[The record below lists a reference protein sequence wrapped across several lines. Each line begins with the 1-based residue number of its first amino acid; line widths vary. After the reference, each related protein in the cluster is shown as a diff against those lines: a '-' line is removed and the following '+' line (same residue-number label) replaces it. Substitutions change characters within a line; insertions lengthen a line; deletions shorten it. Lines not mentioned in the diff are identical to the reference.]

1 MHKSKLP
8 WLKLDIKIPHEEM
21 LSEAKA
27 LEDRYVGH
35 RTAEGSGAYSH
46 KGWKSLCIHGI
57 SATKTNHF
65 LNYGYKSNS
74 ETPYK
79 WTEVSDLC
87 PVTTD
92 FFKNKFPYSKYFRLR
107 FMLLEPGGYITPH
120 KDTDTNRLSPIN
132 IALNH
137 PEGCKMKMRGHKGM
151 VIWFTGL
158 SGSGKSTLA
167 NAVNEVL
174 HLDGLSTYVLDGD
187 NIRHGLCKD
196 LGFSDKDRE
205 ENIRRIG
212 EVANLFMNA
221 GIITITAFVSPFI
234 SDRNKVREI
243 IGSKDFVEVYCAANI
258 DVCESRDTKGL
269 YKKARLGEIKEFTG
283 ISSPYE
289 VPENPEIVVDTG
301 SLDLNNSVEIV
312 MNYLR
317 EQNLIKRI

>member
-137 PEGCKMKMRGHKGM
+137 PEGCKMKMRGHKGY
-151 VIWFTGL
+151 VPFTPGDAML
-158 SGSGKSTLA
+158 LDVGNEHAYINKSDEGRYHII
-167 NAVNEVL
+167 V
-174 HLDGLSTYVLDGD
+174 
-187 NIRHGLCKD
+187 HGL
-196 LGFSDKDRE
+196 
-205 ENIRRIG
+205 
-212 EVANLFMNA
+212 
-221 GIITITAFVSPFI
+221 VSA
-234 SDRNKVREI
+234 E
-243 IGSKDFVEVYCAANI
+243 
-258 DVCESRDTKGL
+258 
-269 YKKARLGEIKEFTG
+269 YKKLVIQ
-283 ISSPYE
+283 SYE
-289 VPENPEIVVDTG
+289 KNG
-301 SLDLNNSVEIV
+301 
-312 MNYLR
+312 Y
-317 EQNLIKRI
+317 K

>member
-137 PEGCKMKMRGHKGM
+137 PEGCKMKMRGHKGY
-151 VIWFTGL
+151 VPFTPGDAML
-158 SGSGKSTLA
+158 LDVGNEHAYINKSDEGRYHII
-167 NAVNEVL
+167 V
-174 HLDGLSTYVLDGD
+174 
-187 NIRHGLCKD
+187 HGL
-196 LGFSDKDRE
+196 
-205 ENIRRIG
+205 
-212 EVANLFMNA
+212 
-221 GIITITAFVSPFI
+221 VSA
-234 SDRNKVREI
+234 E
-243 IGSKDFVEVYCAANI
+243 
-258 DVCESRDTKGL
+258 
-269 YKKARLGEIKEFTG
+269 YKKLVIQ
-283 ISSPYE
+283 SYE
-289 VPENPEIVVDTG
+289 KNG
-301 SLDLNNSVEIV
+301 N
-312 MNYLR
+312 
-317 EQNLIKRI
+317 K

>member
-1 MHKSKLP
+1 MTVTYDWIMHKSKLP

-137 PEGCKMKMRGHKGM
+137 PEGCKMKMRGHKGY
-151 VIWFTGL
+151 VPFTPGDAML
-158 SGSGKSTLA
+158 LDVGNEHAYINKSDEGRYHII
-167 NAVNEVL
+167 V
-174 HLDGLSTYVLDGD
+174 
-187 NIRHGLCKD
+187 HGL
-196 LGFSDKDRE
+196 
-205 ENIRRIG
+205 
-212 EVANLFMNA
+212 
-221 GIITITAFVSPFI
+221 VSA
-234 SDRNKVREI
+234 E
-243 IGSKDFVEVYCAANI
+243 
-258 DVCESRDTKGL
+258 
-269 YKKARLGEIKEFTG
+269 YKKLVIQ
-283 ISSPYE
+283 SYE
-289 VPENPEIVVDTG
+289 KNG
-301 SLDLNNSVEIV
+301 
-312 MNYLR
+312 Y
-317 EQNLIKRI
+317 K

>member
-1 MHKSKLP
+1 VTVTYDWIMHKSKLP

-137 PEGCKMKMRGHKGM
+137 PEGCKMKMRGHKGY
-151 VIWFTGL
+151 VPFTPGDAML
-158 SGSGKSTLA
+158 LDVGNEHAYINKSDEGRYHII
-167 NAVNEVL
+167 V
-174 HLDGLSTYVLDGD
+174 
-187 NIRHGLCKD
+187 HGL
-196 LGFSDKDRE
+196 
-205 ENIRRIG
+205 
-212 EVANLFMNA
+212 
-221 GIITITAFVSPFI
+221 VSA
-234 SDRNKVREI
+234 E
-243 IGSKDFVEVYCAANI
+243 
-258 DVCESRDTKGL
+258 
-269 YKKARLGEIKEFTG
+269 YKKLVIQ
-283 ISSPYE
+283 SYE
-289 VPENPEIVVDTG
+289 KNG
-301 SLDLNNSVEIV
+301 
-312 MNYLR
+312 Y
-317 EQNLIKRI
+317 K